1 MARSVTAASMMTQL
15 EEMVGAEN
23 DTHLSAAEKWRI
35 LSRAIAATWDKILSL
50 GLGNEFIKKVT
61 FNTTAGT
68 SEYALATIV
77 SAGDF
82 YKVSELYVDEGNG
95 QLRPVSKVSPA
106 EIQLYRAPNQT
117 VPMVLYYHR
126 CAPVWDGS
134 GDEDFDGINGWE
146 EHALLKAAIT
156 IKQKKEDDTG
166 PFRAAL
172 RECELRMDSVG
183 NRTGAE
189 PPRVVRRR
197 MTAQRDWYY
206 PYRNNVS
213 GWLLRGANLELYYR
227 YGAEP

>member
-1 MARSVTAASMMTQL
+1 VARSVTAASMMSRL
-15 EEMVGAEN
+15 EEMTGTEN
-23 DTHLSAAEKWRI
+23 DTHLSTAEKWRI
-35 LSRAIAATWDKILSL
+35 LSSAIAATWDKMLSL
-50 GLGNEFIKKVT
+50 GLGNEHVKKVT

-68 SEYALATIV
+68 SEYALSTLV

-82 YKVSELYVDEGNG
+82 YKVANLYVDEGSG
-95 QLRPVSKVSPA
+95 QLREVSMVNPS
-106 EIQLYRAPNQT
+106 EIQLYRAPASA

-126 CAPVWDGS
+126 CAPVWDGT

-146 EHALLKAAIT
+146 EHALLRAAIT
-156 IKQKKEDDTG
+156 VKSKKEDDTG
-166 PFRAAL
+166 PFRASL
-172 RECELRMDSVG
+172 REIELRMDTAG
-183 NRTGAE
+183 NRHGAQ

-213 GWLLRGANLELYYR
+213 AWLLRGLNLELYYR